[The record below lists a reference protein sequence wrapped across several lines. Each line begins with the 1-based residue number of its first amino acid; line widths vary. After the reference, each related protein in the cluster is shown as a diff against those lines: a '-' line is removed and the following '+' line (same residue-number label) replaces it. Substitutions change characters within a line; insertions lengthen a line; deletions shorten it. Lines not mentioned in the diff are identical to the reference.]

1 LFLLALALPTCA
13 PCGNTRSATKPAL
26 MVVLVGERCLGC
38 TLSRG
43 PQGWEAFDKDERSL
57 GVFDTPELAHYALVA
72 EAAHG

>member
-1 LFLLALALPTCA
+1 
-13 PCGNTRSATKPAL
+13 